1 MNFGRF
7 TIKDA
12 YVVRLDEGEKVVES
26 LSAFA
31 EKQRIHGA
39 VVTSLVGAI
48 SDLEYITP
56 GAAKGKPK
64 PHAEKRK
71 EPMEIVASGSV
82 SRDEDN
88 KPHVHLHGSA
98 GPKGEASVTGHVV
111 EATVKYFCEV
121 VICEFNERL
130 LRKHDEK
137 LGLAVLDPDHDVSIL
152 LGRTDPY
159 TITHEHATLV
169 EE

>member
-12 YVVRLDEGEKVVES
+12 YVVRLDEGEKVVAS
-26 LSAFA
+26 LTDFA
-31 EKQRIHGA
+31 DRQRIHGA

-48 SDLEYITP
+48 SALEYITP
-56 GAAKGKPK
+56 GAKTGKPK
-64 PHAEKRK
+64 PHVEKRK
-71 EPMEIVASGSV
+71 EPMEIAATGSV
-82 SRDEDN
+82 SRDDDN
-88 KPHVHLHGSA
+88 NPRVHLHGSA
-98 GPKGEASVTGHVV
+98 AAKGGATVTGHIV
-111 EATVKYFCEV
+111 EASVKYFCEV

-130 LRKHDEK
+130 LRKHDEN

-159 TITHEHATLV
+159 TVAHEHVSL
-169 EE
+169 EEE